1 MPAATGNFV
10 LDKGYRAGAPLTKF
24 RAVKFS
30 TAETVVPVAAIT
42 DQIAGVVQ
50 FSVSAAEQAKG
61 KGASVRTMGQTEM
74 EASGAIPIGSPVTIT
89 ATGTAA
95 AAATGARVI
104 GVCVG
109 AAAVNAGD
117 RCTVRLAV
125 SGALSP

>member
-10 LDKGYRAGAPLTKF
+10 LDKGYRAAGVITKF

-30 TAETVVPVAAIT
+30 AAETVTPVTAIT
-42 DQIAGVVQ
+42 DQIAGVAQ
-50 FSVSAAEQAKG
+50 FSVSAAELARG
-61 KGASVRTMGQTEM
+61 KGTLVRAMGQTEM
-74 EASGAIPIGSPVTIT
+74 EAAGAIPLNSPVSIS
-89 ATGTAA
+89 ATGVAK
-95 AAATGARVI
+95 AAATGERVI

-125 SGALSP
+125 AGALAP